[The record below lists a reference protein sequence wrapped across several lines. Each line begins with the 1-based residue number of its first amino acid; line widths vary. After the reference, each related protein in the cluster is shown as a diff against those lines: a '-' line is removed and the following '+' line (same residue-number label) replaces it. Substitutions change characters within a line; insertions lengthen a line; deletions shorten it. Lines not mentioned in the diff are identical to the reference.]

1 MNKIITLALAVVL
14 FLIGAFVG
22 NKIGARDAEN
32 LSIKSGTSLYEEPTA
47 YSARRVVAKNIEV
60 TVLEKVKYGAMTM
73 VYLND
78 NLTVEADNG
87 DNYKLQQGS
96 FFNFVGVN
104 EAEDMVTIFIKTEDG
119 SNMQLEVPKSKV
131 YPVDEGEWLK
141 VRESSLGEKWVR
153 VKSSWYDNV

>member
-22 NKIGARDAEN
+22 NKIGTRDAEN

-60 TVLEKVKYGAMTM
+60 TVVEKVKYGAMTM